1 MQVKAET
8 RTNSPVKLW
17 VVFENGKSVT
27 FYCGSIQAGKKR
39 GSLNFGLMK
48 AKSIIEKAKDPVTLA
63 RIYKNGGES
72 DPENFLTQ
80 YVNGQ
85 WV

>member
-17 VVFENGKSVT
+17 VVFENGKSIT
-27 FYCGSIQAGKKR
+27 FYCGSIQGGKKC
-39 GSLNFGLMK
+39 GSLNFGLTK
-48 AKSIIEKAKDPVTLA
+48 AKRIIEKAKDPVTVA
-63 RIYKNGGES
+63 RIYRNGEA
-72 DPENFLTQ
+72 DPEKFITQ